1 MCFHFLQKKKKGKK
15 RLTKYQI
22 LSNTLPFFDSVGI
35 TKREHAQR
43 GYAEP
48 FNVQIMDSKS
58 LDDSLFLAKQ
68 SIKDFYR
75 ELLEKKGGLNM
86 F

>member
-1 MCFHFLQKKKKGKK
+1 MCFHFLQKAKKERKK
-15 RLTKYQI
+15 LTKYQI
-22 LSNTLPFFDSVGI
+22 LSNRLPFFHIVGI
-35 TKREHAQR
+35 TKREHAQW

-58 LDDSLFLAKQ
+58 LDDSFFLAKQ

>member
-1 MCFHFLQKKKKGKK
+1 MCFHFLKKEKKERKK
-15 RLTKYQI
+15 LTKYQI
-22 LSNTLPFFDSVGI
+22 LSNALPFFDSVGI